1 MASTSEVMSPGME
14 GKGTYDGAVHEM
26 PKYTFDGI
34 DEDLFANGAVD
45 ARFDGHTR
53 SDAVNMHRMGKKQEL
68 MRNYRSLSA
77 LSFAVV
83 LQATWEFLL
92 ISNYQGLVDGGL
104 AGFFWTYV
112 WTFLGFGVV
121 MVSLAEMASMAPI
134 SGGQYAQRR
143 TRSRH

>member
-1 MASTSEVMSPGME
+1 MAAPFEVMSPGMD
-14 GKGTYDGAVHEM
+14 GKASYDGAIHEM
-26 PKYTFDGI
+26 PKYNFDGI
-34 DEDLFANGAVD
+34 DEDLFANGGVD
-45 ARFDGHTR
+45 SRFDGHTR
-53 SDAVNMHRMGKKQEL
+53 TDAMNMRRMGKKQEL

-92 ISNYQGLVDGGL
+92 ISNNQGLIDGGL

-134 SGGQYAQRR
+134 SGGQYTQWRIESRR
-143 TRSRH
+143 